1 MKSDVTTVTAPGV
14 PINATRPSPG
24 GADFAAKAAATCC
37 RSCGHRG
44 LRPVL
49 DLGVTALVD
58 TLVTRERLNGPEN
71 KYPLQVGLCE
81 RCALMQSCETPPPQ
95 EVFHDDYT
103 YYASFST
110 TWLEHSR
117 QCVLKQIE
125 RFRLNRDSFV
135 IELASNDGYLLKNY
149 VEHGIPVLGID
160 PAIGPVRAAEKI
172 GVPTMHA
179 FFTLDLAKRLAAE
192 GRRADVVHANNVMA
206 HVADLNGFVA
216 GIATILK
223 DDGVLVTESPYVK
236 DLIDHCEFDT
246 IYHEHL
252 CYYGVT
258 SLKNLFARH
267 GLYLN
272 DIERLGTHGGSIR
285 QYVSKKP
292 GESQTVRALLA
303 EEQRL
308 GIDRWSG
315 YYESFARRV
324 EDIKRQMLR
333 ILVDLKRQGKRVA
346 AYGASAKGSTM
357 LSYLN
362 AGPELIEF
370 VVDRNVHKHG
380 KFMPGVHNPIYD
392 VSAIAQRKPDYL
404 VLLVWNLKEEILRQ
418 QEAFRRAGGKFIV
431 PIPVPS
437 IV

>member
-1 MKSDVTTVTAPGV
+1 MKSDVTTATAPT
-14 PINATRPSPG
+14 I
-24 GADFAAKAAATCC
+24 DFPTKAASTRC
-37 RSCGHRG
+37 RACGHRG
-44 LRPVL
+44 LKPVL

-58 TLVTRERLNGPEN
+58 TLVPAHRLDGPEN
-71 KYPLQVGLCE
+71 KYPLQVGFCQA
-81 RCALMQSCETPPPQ
+81 CALMQTCDTPPPQ
-95 EVFHDDYT
+95 EVFHEDYT

-125 RFRLNRDSFV
+125 RFKLNEESFV

-149 VEHGIPVLGID
+149 VERGIPVLGID
-160 PAIGPVRAAEKI
+160 PCIGPVKAAERI

-179 FFTLDLAKRLAAE
+179 FFTIELAKKLAAE
-192 GRRADVVHANNVMA
+192 SKLADIVHANNVMA
-206 HVADLNGFVA
+206 HVADLNGFIA

-223 DDGVLVTESPYVK
+223 DNGVLVTESPYVK

-258 SLKNLFARH
+258 SLKNLYARV
-267 GLYLN
+267 GLFLN
-272 DIERLGTHGGSIR
+272 DIEQIRTHGGSIR
-285 QYVSKKP
+285 QYVSKIP
-292 GESQTVRALLA
+292 GESETVKRLLA
-303 EEQRL
+303 EEDRL
-308 GIDRWSG
+308 EINRFSD
-315 YYESFARRV
+315 YYQSFANRV
-324 EDIKRQMLR
+324 ENIKSEMLR
-333 ILVDLKRQGKRVA
+333 ILTDLKKQGKRVA

-370 VVDRNVHKHG
+370 VVDKNVHKHG
-380 KFMPGVHNPIYD
+380 KFMPGVHNPILD
-392 VSAIAQRKPDYL
+392 VTAIAEKKPDYL
-404 VLLVWNLKEEILRQ
+404 VLLVWNLKEEILKQ
-418 QEAFRRAGGKFIV
+418 QEEFRQRGGKFIV
-431 PIPVPS
+431 PIPTPT